1 MSAARSRGVL
11 FPRLVLA
18 AVCSIPLSSGAALA
32 QAKQAPELP
41 ALPGSDATAP
51 PSVPS
56 SEAPRSGR
64 EAQWLPSGHLHHG
77 YIADPRR
84 AGFGLQVL
92 HYPKTAIPEA
102 GNQRFDLKAGG
113 ELVLVRI
120 HPHGSEDRGWEAA
133 LQGAFHGQFD
143 IDRQLDNLGW
153 DGWYGFLVAA
163 VPIDHFSVRL
173 GWLHDS
179 SHVGDEY
186 AERTGR
192 RRIGYTRQ
200 ELIAGS
206 SWLTGRGLRL
216 YGELGYATQMSN
228 EELQK
233 PTRLQ
238 AGLEWHPAKGVE
250 GRYRGWYG
258 AADLSSMQERDW
270 KVDTSVQAG
279 YRIDSGE
286 KIWRFGIDWYEGRP
300 PIGEF
305 FQHTEQYIGLG
316 MWVDI

>member
-1 MSAARSRGVL
+1 MSAARSRAVPVPGLV
-11 FPRLVLA
+11 VLA
-18 AVCSIPLSSGAALA
+18 ALCSIPAPSGAARAQGKQAPEPPAVPDGDATPPPSAPSSGAA
-32 QAKQAPELP
+32 
-41 ALPGSDATAP
+41 
-51 PSVPS
+51 
-56 SEAPRSGR
+56 SGR
-64 EAQWLPSGHLHHG
+64 EARWLPSGHLYPG
-77 YIADPRR
+77 YVADPRR
-84 AGFGLQVL
+84 IGFGVQVL
-92 HYPKTAIPEA
+92 HYPKTDIPEA
-102 GNQRFDLKAGG
+102 GDQRFDLKAGG
-113 ELVLVRI
+113 ELVLLRI
-120 HPHGSEDRGWEAA
+120 QPRGRDDRGWEAS
-133 LQGAFHGQFD
+133 LQGAFHAQFD
-143 IDRQLDNLGW
+143 IDRQLDNVGW
-153 DGWYGFLVAA
+153 DGWYGFVVAA
-163 VPIDHFSVRL
+163 VPLDRLSVRL

-200 ELIAGS
+200 EWIVGA
-206 SWLTGRGLRL
+206 SWLTDRGLRL

-228 EELQK
+228 EELQE

-238 AGLEWHPAKGVE
+238 AGLEWHPAKRVE

-279 YRIDSGE
+279 YRIDSGN
-286 KIWRFGIDWYEGRP
+286 KIWRFGIDWYNGRP

-316 MWVDI
+316 MWIDI

>member
-1 MSAARSRGVL
+1 VRSRAAELPSLV
-11 FPRLVLA
+11 VLA
-18 AVCSIPLSSGAALA
+18 ALCGIFAPSGAAFA
-32 QAKQAPELP
+32 QANRDAEPP
-41 ALPGSDATAP
+41 AVPDSDVAP
-51 PSVPS
+51 PSSVPTS
-56 SEAPRSGR
+56 GAPSGR
-64 EAQWLPSGHLHHG
+64 EVQWLPSGHL
-77 YIADPRR
+77 YQPYVADPRR
-84 AGFGLQVL
+84 VSFGVQVL
-92 HYPKTAIPEA
+92 HCPKTAIPAA
-102 GNQRFDLKAGG
+102 GNQRVDLKNGG
-113 ELVLVRI
+113 ELALLRI
-120 HPHGSEDRGWEAA
+120 HPRGRDDRGWEAA
-133 LQGAFHGQFD
+133 LLGGFQGQFD
-143 IDRQLDNLGW
+143 IDHQLDNIGW
-153 DGWYGFLVAA
+153 DGWYGLLVAA
-163 VPIDHFSVRL
+163 VPFDRLSVRL

-200 ELIAGS
+200 EWIIGA

-228 EELQK
+228 EELQE

-238 AGLEWHPAKGVE
+238 AGLEWHPAKRVE

-279 YRIDSGE
+279 YRIDSGNR
-286 KIWRFGIDWYEGRP
+286 IWRFGIDWYNGRP

-316 MWVDI
+316 MWIDV